1 MDEKSFIEN
10 VRSSLHGRRT
20 VPAAALPLESLHVRS
35 DPAEMVEGFVRE
47 LEATDGIVY
56 RAKDLAEA
64 RTRILEIVAQQKIQ
78 SVVRANNSFERELE
92 IDAALADAGVAVT
105 VGDLRGDISR
115 ENIRDAEFEAAAGI
129 TSVDYGIAETGTLA
143 VMARPGQ
150 GRAISLLCPVHIAIL
165 RSGQIVSD
173 LSVLIDRIRIEREE
187 LPSALTFIT
196 GPSRTADIELVL
208 TVGVHGPKE
217 LHVVVLEE

>member
-10 VRSSLHGRRT
+10 VRSCLLGRRT
-20 VPAAALPLESLHVRS
+20 VPVAAVPLESLHVRS
-35 DPAEMVEGFVRE
+35 DPAEMVEGFIRE

-64 RTRILEIVAQQKIQ
+64 RLRILEIVAQQKMQ
-78 SVVRANNSFERELE
+78 SVVRANTSVERELE
-92 IDAALADAGVAVT
+92 IDAPLADAGVEVT
-105 VGDLRGDISR
+105 VGDLRSDISR
-115 ENIRDAEFEAAAGI
+115 ANIRDAEFEADAGI

-150 GRAISLLCPVHIAIL
+150 GRAISLLCPVHIAL
-165 RSGQIVSD
+165 VRADQIVSD

-208 TVGVHGPKE
+208 TVGVHGPRE
-217 LHVVVLEE
+217 LHVVVVG